1 MAIITWE
8 KDYSVGVAELDEQHK
23 KLIAI
28 INNLFSLYAEN
39 KFSDVDV
46 EPIFQELTDYADQH
60 FTTEEYYFKLYNY
73 DKKDAHI
80 ALHNAYRKKLEELKN
95 FYDKNTNADT
105 LFAINNFLNDW
116 WIWHINHVDKEY
128 TAYFN
133 ANGLK

>member
-1 MAIITWE
+1 MAIITWDKE
-8 KDYSVGVAELDEQHK
+8 FSVGVAALDEQHK

-28 INNLFSLYAEN
+28 INNLFSLYTEN
-39 KFSDVDV
+39 KFSDTDVD
-46 EPIFQELTDYADQH
+46 PIFKELTDYADQH
-60 FTTEEYYFKLYNY
+60 FSLEEHYFQLYNY
-73 DKKDAHI
+73 AKKDEHI
-80 ALHNAYRKKLEELKN
+80 ALHNAYRKKLEELKG